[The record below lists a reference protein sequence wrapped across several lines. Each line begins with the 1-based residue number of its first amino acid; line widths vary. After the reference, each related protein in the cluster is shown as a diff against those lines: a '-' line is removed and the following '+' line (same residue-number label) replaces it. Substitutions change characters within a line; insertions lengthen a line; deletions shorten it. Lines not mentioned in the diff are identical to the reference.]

1 MARLFGRDY
10 SASDLRRLAGSL
22 SQVAGVRLV
31 ELSDGK
37 ARGLRAADV
46 WTGSGFRFQVLVDR
60 ALDLGAAEQAGR
72 PLAWIH
78 PALGTPEQYDPQGH
92 GWLRTFGG
100 GLLTTCGLAHFG
112 PPETEDGQAFG
123 LHGRIAHTPAENVH
137 VTQGW
142 RGDDYVLEIEG
153 AVRETTAVGDTLA
166 LYRRIATRLGAS
178 QVVIVDR
185 VRNEGPRPAPH
196 MLLYHCNLGFPVV
209 SPESELLVGSSAV
222 TPRDEAAR
230 AGLSGHRRFEA
241 PSAGFAEQVF
251 FHEPRVGRDG
261 SARAAIVNRD
271 LAFGVGLRW
280 RAAELPCLTQWKMM
294 RPGDYVCA
302 LEPCT
307 HFETT
312 RRRLREEG
320 RLRVLAPGQE
330 IAYRLELVV
339 LDGAEAVRAF
349 EESLPA

>member
-1 MARLFGRDY
+1 M
-10 SASDLRRLAGSL
+10 
-22 SQVAGVRLV
+22 
-31 ELSDGK
+31 
-37 ARGLRAADV
+37 
-46 WTGSGFRFQVLVDR
+46 
-60 ALDLGAAEQAGR
+60 
-72 PLAWIH
+72 
-78 PALGTPEQYDPQGH
+78 
-92 GWLRTFGG
+92 
-100 GLLTTCGLAHFG
+100 
-112 PPETEDGQAFG
+112 
-123 LHGRIAHTPAENVH
+123 
-137 VTQGW
+137 TQGW

-153 AVRETTAVGDTLA
+153 VVRETTAGGETLV

-185 VRNEGPRPAPH
+185 VRNEGPRPASH